1 MNTTGFIR
9 GYMAKNMNAEEFIN
23 IVFRALSREFEEET
37 LTFKSTDDQYHIT
50 MGNYQVKLDK
60 TFVEKHQSPYG
71 IDRYILDE
79 FKKQG
84 YDLNINRSQYVQ
96 YCFGIHHGATEIGR
110 ASCRERV

>member
-9 GYMAKNMNAEEFIN
+9 GYMAKNMNAEEFIQV
-23 IVFRALSREFEEET
+23 VFRALSREFEEET
-37 LTFKSTDDQYHIT
+37 LTFKNTNNHYQIT

-60 TFVEKHQSPYG
+60 AFVEEHQSPYG

-84 YDLNINRSQYVQ
+84 YDLDINRSQYVQ
-96 YCFGIHHGATEIGR
+96 YCFDIHHGATVIDFRGR
-110 ASCRERV
+110 